1 MHDDFLHRLRK
12 TPRPEFAARLHAR
25 LRRQSTPALRP
36 AAPSRVRTLI
46 TLLLLGG
53 AAFAVTFVAMRGL
66 PAPVAEWYRE
76 TAARISGGRAAS
88 SGHQPGNGA
97 VRGGLRWST
106 STSHPEAG
114 PPLHGEPDHSAAAA
128 TSAPPAATSAAAHA
142 GRSAPAGAL
151 APGLPRA
158 RIEAVSSW
166 AAYPY
171 ATALTARLSRV
182 IAVSAV
188 HSQRWLGALCGG
200 ASGPALAYTFARV
213 GTVSH
218 LPCPRNASGLPS
230 PVAAVSVGYEAVVL
244 ARSPIYD
251 ALDLTR
257 REVFLALAKWVPD
270 PTRPGVV
277 HENPNTVWRQIDP
290 ALGPEPIELMGPP
303 LSSPA
308 GRSMIELLMQGGCDS
323 YTWVAALKLA
333 DPDRYARIC
342 RTVRTDGAYLEVS
355 GLDATRLLTQPNVVG
370 ILEYRSLTGSA
381 AWNLA
386 VSRLD
391 GVRPTPQSI
400 ENGTYPGSHALYL
413 YVNRQRAAPNVVTP
427 LLLDAPLGRADWAL
441 IGLPWQQRLAALHEV
456 FGQ

>member
-12 TPRPEFAARLHAR
+12 APRPEFSARLHAR

-36 AAPSRVRTLI
+36 APPSRVRTLI

-53 AAFAVTFVAMRGL
+53 VAFAVTFVEMRGL
-66 PAPVAEWYRE
+66 PAPVAEWYRQ
-76 TAARISGGRAAS
+76 TAARISGGRSAS
-88 SGHQPGNGA
+88 SGHHPGSAGL
-97 VRGGLRWST
+97 RGGLRWS
-106 STSHPEAG
+106 SRAS
-114 PPLHGEPDHSAAAA
+114 PPPRGEPRHSAAAA
-128 TSAPPAATSAAAHA
+128 TSARPAAISAAHA
-142 GRSAPAGAL
+142 GGPGPGPAGAP
-151 APGLPRA
+151 APDLPRA

-171 ATALTARLSRV
+171 ATALTARLSGD
-182 IAVSAV
+182 IALSAV

-200 ASGPALAYTFARV
+200 PSGPALAYTFARV

-218 LPCPRNASGLPS
+218 RPCPRNASGLPS

-244 ARSPIYD
+244 ARSPIYG

-270 PTRPGVV
+270 PARPGVV
-277 HENPNTVWRQIDP
+277 HQNPNTVWRQIDP

-355 GLDATRLLTQPNVVG
+355 GLDATRLLTQPNVIG
-370 ILEYRSLTGSA
+370 IMEYRSLTGSA
-381 AWNLA
+381 AGNLA

-391 GVRPTPQSI
+391 GVMPTPQSI

-413 YVNRQRAAPNVVTP
+413 YVNRQRAALKVVTP
-427 LLLDAPLGRADWAL
+427 LLLDAPFGRADWAL
-441 IGLPWQQRLAALHEV
+441 IGLPWRQRLAALHDI
-456 FGQ
+456 FRQ

>member
-1 MHDDFLHRLRK
+1 MHDEFLHRLRK
-12 TPRPEFAARLHAR
+12 APRPEFAARLQAR

-36 AAPSRVRTLI
+36 AASSRVRTLI

-53 AAFAVTFVAMRGL
+53 VAFAVTVLAMRGL
-66 PAPVAEWYRE
+66 PAPVAEWYRQ
-76 TAARISGGRAAS
+76 TAARISGGRSAS

-97 VRGGLRWST
+97 IPGGLGW
-106 STSHPEAG
+106 STSHPAAG
-114 PPLHGEPDHSAAAA
+114 PPLHSEPDHSTAAAM
-128 TSAPPAATSAAAHA
+128 SARPAATSAAHA
-142 GRSAPAGAL
+142 GGSAP

-171 ATALTARLSRV
+171 ATALAARLRGD

-188 HSQRWLGALCGG
+188 HSQRWLGALCSG

-218 LPCPRNASGLPS
+218 RPCPRNASGLPS
-230 PVAAVSVGYEAVVL
+230 PVAAVSVGYEALVL
-244 ARSPIYD
+244 ARSPIYG

-270 PTRPGVV
+270 PSRPGVV
-277 HENPNTVWRQIDP
+277 HENPNRVWRQIDP

-355 GLDATRLLTQPNVVG
+355 GLDATRLLTQPNAVG
-370 ILEYRSLTGSA
+370 ILEYRNITGSA
-381 AWNLA
+381 AKDLA

-391 GVRPTPQSI
+391 GVWPTPQTI

-441 IGLPWQQRLAALHEV
+441 IGLPWQQRLAALHEI
-456 FGQ
+456 FGH